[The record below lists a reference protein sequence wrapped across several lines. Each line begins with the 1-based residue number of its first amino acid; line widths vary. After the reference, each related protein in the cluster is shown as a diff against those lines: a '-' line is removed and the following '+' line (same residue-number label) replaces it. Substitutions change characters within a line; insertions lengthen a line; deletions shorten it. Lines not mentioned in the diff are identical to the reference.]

1 MLVSAANECANIL
14 IRKDEQGQI
23 KAKRPIYKPEFPIS
37 CFKDSLVFTSPG
49 CVKDVTDVVKISL
62 SSPAVA
68 RPIKANKGQQGH
80 FLFRILYSAFF
91 KILTISDS
99 FV

>member
-49 CVKDVTDVVKISL
+49 CVKDITDVVKISL

-68 RPIKANKGQQGH
+68 RPKRQKGH
-80 FLFRILYSAFF
+80 LLFSIFLPVILRP
-91 KILTISDS
+91 
-99 FV
+99 